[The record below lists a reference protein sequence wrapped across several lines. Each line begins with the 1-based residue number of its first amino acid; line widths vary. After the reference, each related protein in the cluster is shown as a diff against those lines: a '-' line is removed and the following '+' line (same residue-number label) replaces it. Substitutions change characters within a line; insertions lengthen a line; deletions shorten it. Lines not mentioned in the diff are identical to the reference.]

1 MCSTTLKEEEEA
13 KKFEAFVFLVKE
25 TDRRN
30 SRKTEEEKMR

>member
-25 TDRRN
+25 TSVDEFLKLKLN
-30 SRKTEEEKMR
+30 FT